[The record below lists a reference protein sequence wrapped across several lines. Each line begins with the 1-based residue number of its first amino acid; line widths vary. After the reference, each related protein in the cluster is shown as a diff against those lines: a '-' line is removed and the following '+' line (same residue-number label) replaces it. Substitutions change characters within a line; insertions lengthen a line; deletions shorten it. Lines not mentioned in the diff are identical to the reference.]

1 MSIDIRGMAP
11 LIYVFDMPISLAFYR
26 DVLGFKLVAT
36 SAPEGSHFDWCMLEY
51 HGGQFMLNTAYES
64 SRRPPNPDA
73 ARTAAHRDT
82 CFYFGCPDPAAAYE
96 HVRANNVAAK
106 PPAVSFYGMYQLYVK
121 DPDGYELCFHRPS
134 KQAAYDEWVARHNFP
149 PRKVEEA

>member
-11 LIYVFDMPISLAFYR
+11 LIYVFDMPKSLAFYR
-26 DVLGFKLVAT
+26 DVLGFKLVTT

-51 HGGQFMLNTAYES
+51 HGGQFMLNTAYDR

-82 CFYFGCPDPAAAYE
+82 CFYFACPDPDAAYE
-96 HVRANNVAAK
+96 HVRAKNIAAK
-106 PPAVSFYGMYQLYVK
+106 PPEVSFYGMKQLYIK
-121 DPDGYELCFHRPS
+121 DPDGYELCFRRPS
-134 KQAAYDEWVARHNFP
+134 KQAAYDDWAARYNFP
-149 PRKVEEA
+149 PRIVEEA